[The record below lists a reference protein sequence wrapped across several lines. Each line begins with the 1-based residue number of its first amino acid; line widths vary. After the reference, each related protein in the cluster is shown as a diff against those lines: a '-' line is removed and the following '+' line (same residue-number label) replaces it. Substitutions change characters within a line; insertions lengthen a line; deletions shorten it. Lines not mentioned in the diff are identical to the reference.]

1 MRRQEIEHRGHESLA
16 LGELQLA
23 HGHVP
28 AQDVGMFAAL
38 EMVALAAAE
47 LGALDRNRVIAAFE
61 LAQPELDLCPGRP
74 VPPLD
79 VPLSVLAPAKAD
91 CAVGAYGLAA
101 VRTASDRVGTECVSL

>member
-47 LGALDRNRVIAAFE
+47 IGELDRNGVIAAFE
-61 LAQPELDLCPGRP
+61 KAQPEFDLCHGRP
-74 VPPLD
+74 VPQPD
-79 VPLSVLAPAKAD
+79 VPFSFLAPAKPVPT
-91 CAVGAYGLAA
+91 VGDGTLAA
-101 VRTASDRVGTECVSL
+101 HLVPPYPLSCTVL

>member
-47 LGALDRNRVIAAFE
+47 IGELARNRVIAAFE
-61 LAQPELDLCPGRP
+61 QAPPEFDLCPGRTAP
-74 VPPLD
+74 RHA
-79 VPLSVLAPAKAD
+79 VPLSVLAPAKN
-91 CAVGAYGLAA
+91 G
-101 VRTASDRVGTECVSL
+101 RASCRERVWPST

>member
-1 MRRQEIEHRGHESLA
+1 MRISDWSSDVCSSELGDRAAEAAVDAVMRRQEIEHRGHESLV

-47 LGALDRNRVIAAFE
+47 IGELDRNRVIAA
-61 LAQPELDLCPGRP
+61 LDRKSTRLN
-74 VPPLD
+74 
-79 VPLSVLAPAKAD
+79 S
-91 CAVGAYGLAA
+91 
-101 VRTASDRVGTECVSL
+101 SH